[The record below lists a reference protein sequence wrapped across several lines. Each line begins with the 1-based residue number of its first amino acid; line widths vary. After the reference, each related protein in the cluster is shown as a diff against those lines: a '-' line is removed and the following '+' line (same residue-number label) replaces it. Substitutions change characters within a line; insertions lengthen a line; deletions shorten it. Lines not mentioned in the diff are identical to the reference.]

1 MAETLAQT
9 PHVVVV
15 PTPGMGHLI
24 PLAEFAKRLVLQHHF
39 TVTFVLPT
47 DGPISAAQKSVLEKL
62 PAGISYTCLPPV
74 SFDDLAADVKIE
86 TRISLQITRSLPAF
100 RDEFK
105 SLVARTK
112 TVALVVDLFGTDAFE
127 VAIEFKV
134 SPYIFFPSTGMC
146 LSLFLQYM
154 SELDQKVSGEYR
166 DMTEPVQIPGCV
178 PIHGKDLLAPVQDR
192 KNEAYK
198 WVLHHAKRYR
208 MAEGI
213 VANTFMELEPGAVK
227 SLQEPEPGKPTVY
240 PVGPLIKMG
249 ESGAGKLNGTTAG
262 RCPIVEWL
270 DEQPRGSVLYV
281 SFGSGGTH
289 THKQLI
295 EIASGLEMSEQRFIW
310 VVRCPNDAISNAT
323 YFSLQSSTNPLDF
336 MPPGFLDR
344 TKGLGL
350 VVPDWAPQTQIL
362 SHEAVGGFLTHCG
375 WNSILESV
383 VYGVPLIAWPM
394 YAEQRMNAVM
404 VTEDMKVA
412 LRPKTGEDGLVGK
425 LEIANAAKALIQG
438 EEGKEVRKNMKNLKD
453 AAHRVLSPDG
463 SSTKALADLAS
474 KLKAK
479 IN

>member
-1 MAETLAQT
+1 MAETQTQQT
-9 PHVVVV
+9 PHVVIV

-24 PLAEFAKRLVLQHHF
+24 PLAEFAKRLVLQHQF
-39 TVTFVLPT
+39 SVTFVLPT
-47 DGPISAAQKSVLEKL
+47 DGPISTAQKTVLENL
-62 PAGISYTCLPPV
+62 PAGTHYTCLPPV
-74 SFDDLAADVKIE
+74 SFDDLAEDVKIE

-105 SLVARTK
+105 SLVAKTK
-112 TVALVVDLFGTDAFE
+112 TVALVVDLFGTDAFD

-146 LSLFLQYM
+146 LSLFLHM

-178 PIHGKDLLAPVQDR
+178 PIQGKDLLAPVQDR
-192 KNEAYK
+192 TDEAYK
-198 WVLHHAKRYR
+198 WVLHHTKRYR

-227 SLQEPEPGKPTVY
+227 YLQESEPGKPTVY
-240 PVGPLIKMG
+240 PVGPLIKMEG
-249 ESGAGKLNGTTAG
+249 SGTGKLNGTTP
-262 RCPIVEWL
+262 CPILEWL
-270 DEQPRGSVLYV
+270 DQQPGGSVLYI

-295 EIASGLEMSEQRFIW
+295 EIASGLEKSEQRFIW
-310 VVRCPNDAISNAT
+310 VVRCPNDLISNAT
-323 YFSLQSSTNPLDF
+323 YFSVQSSSNPLDF
-336 MPPGFLDR
+336 MPPGFMDR

-362 SHEAVGGFLTHCG
+362 SHESVGGFLTHCG

-383 VYGVPLIAWPM
+383 VHGVPLIAWPM
-394 YAEQRMNAVM
+394 YAEQRMNAVI
-404 VTEDMKVA
+404 VTEDIKVA
-412 LRPKTGEDGLVGK
+412 LRPKAGEDGLVGE
-425 LEIANAAKALIQG
+425 LEIAEAAKALIQG
-438 EEGKEVRKNMKNLKD
+438 EEGKEVRKRMKDLKD

-463 SSTKALADLAS
+463 SSTKALDDLAS

-479 IN
+479 IA